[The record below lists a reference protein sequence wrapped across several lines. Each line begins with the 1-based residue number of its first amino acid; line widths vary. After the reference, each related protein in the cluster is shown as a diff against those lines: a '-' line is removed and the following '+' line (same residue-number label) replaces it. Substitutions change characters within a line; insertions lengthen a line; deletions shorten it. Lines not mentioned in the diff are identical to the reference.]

1 VFTRAVSARFAVQC
15 CVIVL
20 ASLVS
25 AGCAYRYQPTIDHPM
40 SHTVRPKEV
49 ALDCEQLDLAILKVD
64 TVRWVIR
71 DDGGKLETGGE
82 RGSRY
87 ATNVLLIPV
96 SLGLGFYVGYFNDQ
110 GSAVLD
116 AADHRILGLLK
127 LKRDHGCAPRETSEF
142 GMTDLQML
150 EVLEPLMPEKGE
162 LDRQAFDRRTSLLDR
177 LRPPVPDR

>member
-1 VFTRAVSARFAVQC
+1 VFTGAVSARFAVQC
-15 CVIVL
+15 CGIVL
-20 ASLVS
+20 LSLVF
-25 AGCAYRYQPTIDHPM
+25 AGCAYRYRPTIDHPM

-87 ATNVLLIPV
+87 ATNVLLIPLSV
-96 SLGLGFYVGYFNDQ
+96 VLRGPAYINDQ
-110 GSAVLD
+110 GNAVLD
-116 AADHRILGLLK
+116 AADHRILGLLR
-127 LKRDHGCAPRETSEF
+127 LKRDHGCPARETSEF